1 MCIAKNELTTR
12 IDDIRKYK
20 ALEEEARNI
29 RTALEREVIEYLE
42 ENKLSEEY
50 IDNAKITY
58 KQQSR
63 TSLNREE
70 LFKALGDEIKQFER
84 TITYGVLRIL

>member
-1 MCIAKNELTTR
+1 MCLLKNELTNH
-12 IDDIRKYK
+12 IEEIRRYK

-50 IDNAKITY
+50 IGNAKISY

-63 TSLNREE
+63 TSLNRDE
-70 LFKALGDEIKQFER
+70 LFKVLGDNLKNYER
-84 TITYGVLRIL
+84 VTSYSVLRII

>member
-1 MCIAKNELTTR
+1 MCILKNELANT
-12 IDDIRKYK
+12 IEDIRKYK

-29 RTALEREVIEYLE
+29 RTSLERVVIEYLE

-58 KQQSR
+58 KKQSR
-63 TSLNREE
+63 TTLNRDE
-70 LFKALGDEIKQFER
+70 LLKALGGDLKPYEK
-84 TITYGVLRIL
+84 TTVYGVLRIN